1 MKIRLLL
8 LLLLIGCNQKIVHF
22 LNHEA
27 DFESF
32 ESYRLVNVKIDR
44 SQLSREGTQL
54 LDLIEAQIHHH
65 MQEVRNYSPVKRSPD
80 LILRYEL
87 VSNTSSQVNQNNPNY
102 YYQFPSTTVQIV
114 YESIILLEL
123 MHNNKLVWQGSY
135 DLRQS
140 NRQEKFTKT
149 VKEAIDL
156 IFTTYP
162 YRAASGKVDPSLI
175 TKKKK

>member
-1 MKIRLLL
+1 MNIRLLL
-8 LLLLIGCNQKIVHF
+8 LFFLFGCNQKIVHF
-22 LNHEA
+22 LNQDSNFGA
-27 DFESF
+27 F
-32 ESYRLVNVKIDR
+32 ESYRLVNVKINK
-44 SQLSREGTQL
+44 SELSAEGTQL
-54 LDLIEAQIHHH
+54 LDLIESQINYH
-65 MQEVRNYSPVKRSPD
+65 MQEVRNYISVKKNPD

-87 VSNTSSQVNQNNPNY
+87 VSNTSAQVNQNNTNY
-102 YYQFPSTTVQIV
+102 YYQFRSSTVQIV

-140 NRQEKFTKT
+140 NRQEKITRT

-162 YRAASGKVDPSLI
+162 YRASSNEADPSLSTI
-175 TKKKK
+175 KKK